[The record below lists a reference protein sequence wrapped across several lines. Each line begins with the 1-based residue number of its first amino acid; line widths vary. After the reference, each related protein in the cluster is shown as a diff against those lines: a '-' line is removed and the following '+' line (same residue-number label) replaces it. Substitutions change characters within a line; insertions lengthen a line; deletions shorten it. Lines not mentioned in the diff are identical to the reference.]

1 VTLPTIFGHKDVGST
16 ACPGRYG
23 YGKLAEI
30 RTLANVSGNS
40 AFVRAL
46 YQDMML
52 RTPDDAGLNGWTA
65 ALSSGKQN
73 RRTVSH
79 GFSFSSEYR
88 MLIIGQAYRQVLNR
102 DPDAAGA
109 ASWVNGLARG
119 WVRLDNLR
127 PTLMATEEFFLRG
140 GSSDAQFVN
149 NIYLAAL
156 GRNAAPSEVSA
167 WAGVRRKNG
176 PQAVIAA
183 VWGSPEAG
191 MRRVDE
197 AYHYYLGRNAA
208 PSEQQG
214 WLPVVTG
221 SGDERLREELIVSE
235 EYFGKARS
243 RFP

>member
-1 VTLPTIFGHKDVGST
+1 
-16 ACPGRYG
+16 
-23 YGKLAEI
+23 
-30 RTLANVSGNS
+30 
-40 AFVRAL
+40 
-46 YQDMML
+46 
-52 RTPDDAGLNGWTA
+52 
-65 ALSSGKQN
+65 
-73 RRTVSH
+73 
-79 GFSFSSEYR
+79 

-214 WLPVVTG
+214 WLPVVMG